1 MRKKEEEIF
10 RRIARLIPDGLFV
23 IDIEG
28 KVIFWN
34 KILESMTGI
43 AEEEIVGKDNFEY
56 SIPFY
61 GFRRPMPVDYILNS
75 EMQYPGHINKK
86 NGCVEIET
94 FLPKLYGEKGAWV
107 RLTDV
112 PLVNEACDLI
122 GGIQI
127 VRDISERK
135 LAEST
140 LKKLRLVIEH
150 SPIGVII
157 TTFSGEIIYCNQAFL
172 NYTGFETAE
181 SLNIYEIFPMIS
193 LYEIHN
199 GHLKEIRYNGK
210 IFRLRGL
217 RLEDEELY
225 GYAIFIT
232 NITELKKLE
241 EQIIISQKMEIIQR
255 LTSTY
260 THDLKNI
267 LTGIK
272 GFAHLAMQR
281 ENLDMAKSDIDK
293 LLKVVNSTLEN
304 IKKMLDFGKNVV
316 RNPEMIDLRDGI
328 KKIVPLLK
336 ATLRENIK
344 LNITLGN
351 KPLVIFA
358 DKSDIEKIVLNL
370 VLNSQDAMCNG
381 GEIKIIVSKKS
392 LPEKYVALQQKDI
405 EKDYACL
412 TIVDTGIGMDEE
424 TKKRI
429 FEPFF
434 TTKGEKGSG
443 FGLPTVYYI
452 VQILN
457 GHIFVDSE
465 VGKGTTF
472 DIYIPLKL

>member
-1 MRKKEEEIF
+1 MIRKEEF
-10 RRIARLIPDGLFV
+10 FKRIARLIPDGFFV

-34 KILESMTGI
+34 KFLENMTGI
-43 AEEEIVGKDNFEY
+43 VEQEIVGKDNFEY

-61 GFRRPMPVDYILNS
+61 GFPRPMPVDYILNS
-75 EMQYPGHINKK
+75 DMQYPYCIKEK

-94 FLPKLYGEKGAWV
+94 FLPKLYGNKGAWV
-107 RLTDV
+107 RFTAV
-112 PLVNEACDLI
+112 PLVNEAGDLI
-122 GGIQI
+122 GAIQI
-127 VRDISERK
+127 VRDISEIK

-140 LKKLRLVIEH
+140 LKKLRLVIDN

-157 TTFSGEIIYCNQAFL
+157 TKFSGEIIYSNQAFL
-172 NYTGFETAE
+172 DYTGFETAE
-181 SLNIYEIFPMIS
+181 GLNIYEIFPMIS

-199 GHLKEIRYNGK
+199 GHLKEIKYNGK

-217 RLEDEELY
+217 RLEEEELS

-232 NITELKKLE
+232 DITELRKYE
-241 EQIIISQKMEIIQR
+241 DQIIISKKMETIQR

-260 THDLKNI
+260 IHDLKN
-267 LTGIK
+267 TFTAIK
-272 GFAHLAMQR
+272 GFANLAMQR

-304 IKKMLDFGKNVV
+304 IKRSLDFGKNLV
-316 RNPEMIDLRDGI
+316 RMPEMIDLRDAI

-344 LNITLGN
+344 LNISLEN

-370 VLNSQDAMCNG
+370 VLNSQDAMCKG
-381 GEIKIIVSKKS
+381 GEIKIMVSEKS
-392 LPEKYVALQQKDI
+392 LPEQFLALQQKEI
-405 EKDYACL
+405 GKKYVRL

-424 TKKRI
+424 TKSRI

-434 TTKGEKGSG
+434 STKGDKGSG
-443 FGLPTVYYI
+443 LGLPTVYYI
-452 VQILN
+452 IQMLS
-457 GHIFVDSE
+457 GQIFVDSE
-465 VGKGTTF
+465 VGKGTKF
-472 DIYIPLKL
+472 DIYIPLKI